1 MGKKNPYVF
10 TIGFDSKNPNHVK
23 VAGILNDMER
33 GKAQFIVDSIM
44 KHTQGIPASVSAGM
58 DMAAMERLIKE
69 SVAMEVDRAVKEGL
83 AHQQEQENEAIDL
96 SETAK
101 VEVAQATL
109 ENVRNSLNAFRC
121 KKQESK

>member
-1 MGKKNPYVF
+1 MIKLGKKNPYVF

-23 VAGILNDMER
+23 VAKLLNDMRR

-44 KHTQGIPASVSAGM
+44 RQTQDIPTSVSAGL
-58 DMAAMERLIKE
+58 DMAAIERLIKE
-69 SVAMEVDRAVKEGL
+69 SVAMEVDRAVKEGMVL
-83 AHQQEQENEAIDL
+83 QQVKESETIDL

-109 ENVRNSLNAFRC
+109 LNVKNSLNAFRC
-121 KKQESK
+121 KK

>member
-23 VAGILNDMER
+23 VASILNNMDR
-33 GKAQFIVDSIM
+33 GKAQFIVDSILEHIQ
-44 KHTQGIPASVSAGM
+44 KIDTSASGGI
-58 DMAAMERLIKE
+58 DMAAMKLLIKE
-69 SVAMEVDRAVKEGL
+69 SVAMEVSRAIKEGL
-83 AHQQEQENEAIDL
+83 ENQQEKENEPIDL

-109 ENVRNSLNAFRC
+109 VNVRNSLNAFRY
-121 KKQESK
+121 KK